1 MWRKIVIA
9 CMVLICFVL
18 QSTLM
23 KWIALGNVAPNL
35 LIIITAAYG
44 FMRGKKSGL
53 LVGFFCGLLT
63 DIFFGEVIG
72 FYALIYMYI
81 GYGNGFFH
89 RIFFKEDIKLPLFL
103 IALSDLLYGFVVYV
117 LLFLLR
123 GRFAF
128 GYYMTNVILPEMIY
142 TIVLTF
148 ILYPI
153 NLKINRKFDEI
164 EKRSEKKFV

>member
-1 MWRKIVIA
+1 MRRKIVIA
-9 CMVLICFVL
+9 CMVLMCFVL

-81 GYGNGFFH
+81 GYGNGFFN

-103 IALSDLLYGFVVYV
+103 IALSDLFYGFAVYV

-148 ILYPI
+148 VVYPI

>member
-81 GYGNGFFH
+81 GYGNGFFN

-103 IALSDLLYGFVVYV
+103 IALSDLFYGFVVYV

-148 ILYPI
+148 VVYPI
-153 NLKINRKFDEI
+153 NLTINRKFDEI

>member
-9 CMVLICFVL
+9 CTVLICFVL
-18 QSTLM
+18 QSTCM
-23 KWIALGNVAPNL
+23 QWISLGNIAPNL

-63 DIFFGEVIG
+63 DIFFGDVIG
-72 FYALIYMYI
+72 FYSLIYMYI
-81 GYGNGFFH
+81 GYANGFFH
-89 RIFFKEDIKLPLFL
+89 RIFFPEDIKLPLFL
-103 IALSDLLYGFVVYV
+103 IFVSDLLYGITVYI
-117 LLFLLR
+117 LMFLLR
-123 GRFAF
+123 GRFELI
-128 GYYMTNVILPEMIY
+128 YYITHIILPEMIY

-148 ILYPI
+148 LVYPI

>member
-81 GYGNGFFH
+81 GYGNGFFN

>member
-9 CMVLICFVL
+9 FTVLLSFVL
-18 QSTLM
+18 QGTLM
-23 KWIALGNVAPNL
+23 QGISLGNIAPNM

-72 FYALIYMYI
+72 FYAIIYMYI
-81 GYGNGFFH
+81 GYGNGLFH
-89 RIFFKEDIKLPLFL
+89 RIFFPEDIKLPLFL
-103 IALSDLLYGFVVYV
+103 ITVSDFIYGIIVYL

-123 GRFAF
+123 GRFEIL
-128 GYYMTNVILPEMIY
+128 YYLLHVIIPEMVY
-142 TIVLTF
+142 TIVLTV
-148 ILYPI
+148 IVYPI
-153 NLKINRKFDEI
+153 CLKINQKFDEI

>member
-9 CMVLICFVL
+9 CMVLMCFVL

-81 GYGNGFFH
+81 GYGNGFFN

-103 IALSDLLYGFVVYV
+103 IALSDLFYGFVVYV

-148 ILYPI
+148 IIYPI

>member
-81 GYGNGFFH
+81 GYGNGFFN

-103 IALSDLLYGFVVYV
+103 IALSDLFYGFVVYV

>member
-9 CMVLICFVL
+9 CMVLMCFVL

-63 DIFFGEVIG
+63 DIFFGEVVG

-81 GYGNGFFH
+81 GYGNGFFN

-103 IALSDLLYGFVVYV
+103 IALSDLFYGFVVYV

-148 ILYPI
+148 IIYPI

>member
-103 IALSDLLYGFVVYV
+103 IALSDLFYGFVVYV

>member
-81 GYGNGFFH
+81 GYGNGFFN

-103 IALSDLLYGFVVYV
+103 IVLSDLFYGFVVYV

-128 GYYMTNVILPEMIY
+128 GYYLTSVILPEMIY

-148 ILYPI
+148 IVYPI

>member
-1 MWRKIVIA
+1 MWRKIVIT
-9 CMVLICFVL
+9 CMVLMCFVL

-81 GYGNGFFH
+81 GYGNGFFN

-103 IALSDLLYGFVVYV
+103 IALSDLFYGFVVYV

-148 ILYPI
+148 IVYPV